1 MHSELEQPR
10 LTFSLP
16 VVVKS
21 RMRHSTLIFLTLC
34 LCASTHAESTNSF
47 QTVEG
52 AITRGPVSDKLI
64 ALAFTGHEFAD
75 GADTILSE
83 LNRHHAKA
91 SFFLTG
97 RFLTNANYKAYVD
110 RIITDGHYLGPHSDN
125 HLLYCPWD
133 PPKRTLVIR
142 DEFRS
147 DLETNLKKIER
158 FGIARNQIRFF
169 LPPFEHYNQEIATW
183 SADLGQKLIN
193 YTPGTRSNAD
203 YTGEMEKNFVSS
215 EVILKSIFERE
226 RMDPHGLN
234 GFILLLH
241 IGSGPGR
248 KDKFHATRFGEMMDR
263 LTADGY
269 RFVRVDE
276 LLRTAGRV
284 K

>member
-1 MHSELEQPR
+1 MR
-10 LTFSLP
+10 KLTLL
-16 VVVKS
+16 V
-21 RMRHSTLIFLTLC
+21 LTLC
-34 LCASTHAESTNSF
+34 LCASMQAESTNSF

-52 AITRGPVSDKLI
+52 AITRGRVSEKLI
-64 ALAFTGHEFAD
+64 ALAFTGHEFAE

-83 LNRHHAKA
+83 LKRHKAKA

-97 RFLTNANYKAYVD
+97 RFLTNANHKPYVA

-125 HLLYCPWD
+125 HLSYCSWD
-133 PPKRTLVIR
+133 TPKRTLVSR
-142 DEFRS
+142 DEFRR
-147 DLETNLKKIER
+147 DLETNLREIER

-183 SADLGQKLIN
+183 SADLGLKLIN

-203 YTGEMEKNFVSS
+203 YTAEMEKNYVSS
-215 EVILKSIFERE
+215 EAILKSIFNRE
-226 RMDPHGLN
+226 RTDPHGLN

-248 KDKFHATRFGEMMDR
+248 KDKFHALFGEMMDR

-269 RFVRVDE
+269 RFVRVE
-276 LLRTAGRV
+276 EMLRAADAV